1 MKYFGCNDKE
11 KRIHLL
17 RLLLV
22 YLKYEDV
29 QKENTSAA
37 EVRFLNCVF
46 KINLT
51 CS

>member
-22 YLKYEDV
+22 YLNYEDV
-29 QKENTSAA
+29 QKEILQQLKY
-37 EVRFLNCVF
+37 EF
-46 KINLT
+46 
-51 CS
+51 